1 MSATPGDGARSS
13 ADVPRHRRWW
23 RRLLLPAA
31 PDVLG
36 LLVAQGTVSVKGL
49 DAFAQWSADGGEQAA
64 ERVHAAR
71 TEGYLARREL
81 LAALQSALSTPVDQ
95 EDLYVL
101 SERVD
106 HVLAAARHALRE
118 AEVLGWRPDAHA
130 AKMGARL
137 ADGTRALLEGF
148 ELLHGKG
155 SQAGAQ
161 ADAASD
167 AVRHVERDY
176 RAAMAVLVDEQD
188 IRAVLAA
195 GDLYRRYLAV
205 AEAIVGVADRLWY
218 VVLQEA

>member
-1 MSATPGDGARSS
+1 MSTAAGDGAHASG
-13 ADVPRHRRWW
+13 PRQRRWW

-31 PDVLG
+31 PDVLE
-36 LLVAQGTVSVKGL
+36 LLVAQGKVSVDGL
-49 DAFAQWSADGGEQAA
+49 EAFAQWSADGGKQAA

-71 TEGYLARREL
+71 KEGFAARREL
-81 LAALQSALSTPVDQ
+81 LATLQAALSTPVDQ

-106 HVLAAARHALRE
+106 HVLNAARHTVRE
-118 AEVLGWRPDAHA
+118 AEVLGWQPDAHA

-137 ADGTRALLEGF
+137 AEGTRALREGF
-148 ELLHGKG
+148 ELLHGRRG
-155 SQAGAQ
+155 QAGAK
-161 ADAASD
+161 ADEASE

-176 RAAMAVLVDEQD
+176 RDAMAVLVDEQD
-188 IRAVLAA
+188 IRLVLAA